1 MKPKGPLLIVIAV
14 LLVAATLIG
23 LDTFKTRVS
32 VTAQDGSDAVIR
44 LDPDD
49 ITDWS
54 QVNGGSG
61 LDGTRKYGV
70 STQAPAPLPE
80 GNANE
85 ANLSGTKV
93 R

>member
-14 LLVAATLIG
+14 LLVAVTLIS
-23 LDTFKTRVS
+23 LDTFKSHVN
-32 VTAQDGSDAVIR
+32 VTAQDGSDVLIR
-44 LDPDD
+44 LDPDE

-54 QVNGGSG
+54 QVNDGSG
-61 LDGTRKYGV
+61 LDGTRKDGV
-70 STQAPAPLPE
+70 GTKAPAALPE